1 MWWCDPNNFYN
12 VIYSLSLYNNI
23 YIIYSVYLHISD
35 RVRMSVSVAQLIS
48 GIKALPEETKMKMA
62 AVIGAIVADAA
73 SLPLQWIYDD
83 KVMEGIHIMLSHA
96 TFNKLFVQKMQ
107 EVVGS
112 KDPEFWPESHCPF
125 FR

>member
-1 MWWCDPNNFYN
+1 M
-12 VIYSLSLYNNI
+12 IYSRCLYNNI

-83 KVMEGIHIMLSHA
+83 KVMEDTHYIIPR
-96 TFNKLFVQKMQ
+96 NI
-107 EVVGS
+107 
-112 KDPEFWPESHCPF
+112 
-125 FR
+125 